1 MKVKRERKYEAQV
14 DGETKAW
21 RKVHFIKN
29 QDRLPK
35 LMNKIQKWLQIQAKY
50 KRCDPKQA

>member
-1 MKVKRERKYEAQV
+1 MKRERKYEAQV

-35 LMNKIQKWLQIQAKY
+35 LMNKILKWLQIQAKY